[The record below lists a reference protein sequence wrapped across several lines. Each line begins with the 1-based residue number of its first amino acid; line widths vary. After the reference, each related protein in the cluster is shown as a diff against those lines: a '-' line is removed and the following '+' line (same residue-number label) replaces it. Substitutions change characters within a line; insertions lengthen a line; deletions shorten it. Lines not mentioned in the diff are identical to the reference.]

1 MGHTNL
7 SRRTRS
13 IITSWFPWADAP
25 TENRGG
31 LRSTLLRSGM
41 GSLVLSITHIGC
53 SFLISVALARML
65 GADGFG
71 LYSFAYALAMVVG
84 IPAQS
89 GISQLMIRETARV
102 AAREPTRDLTNEDW
116 GTIRGLWT
124 WSTRTVLVLALASGS
139 LLVAGCVALDASP
152 TVMLAAGLIPF
163 VALGTLRGAALIGL
177 QRVVVGQ
184 LPESLLRPIG
194 FLLLLFI
201 TPTLLGWEALSPIR
215 AIGLHV
221 VTSMLAFGAGAIL
234 LARFR
239 PAAMRVAKPVFKSRL
254 WATAVL
260 PMSLV
265 AGLQLLIANT
275 DILMLGALR
284 SDAEVGVY
292 RVVSQ
297 CSLLVV
303 FGSQAFNM
311 VVAPHFSRLFAEH
324 DFPALQKL
332 AMTTARVGV
341 GIAMPL
347 GAAFTIWGEA
357 MLEGFFGPE
366 YVAGYIALLILMWG
380 RVLNAALG
388 QVGLLLQMTG
398 NEKYALSGTV
408 FAASANIVLNLLLVP
423 LFGVE
428 GAATA
433 TAMALV
439 FSHLL
444 LRHFVRANVKIET
457 SIVHLTGNPGGKT

>member
-1 MGHTNL
+1 LKSQGKRELGRGNL
-7 SRRTRS
+7 IRRTRS
-13 IITSWFPWADAP
+13 IIAGWIPWADAALEKP
-25 TENRGG
+25 GN
-31 LRSTLLRSGM
+31 LRTTLLRSGL
-41 GSLVLSITHIGC
+41 GSLVLSVTHIGC

-71 LYSFAYALAMVVG
+71 SYSFAYALAMVIG

-89 GISQLMIRETARV
+89 GISQLVIRETARGV
-102 AAREPTRDLTNEDW
+102 TNEDW
-116 GTIRGLWT
+116 GATRGLWI
-124 WSTRTVLVLALASGS
+124 WSTRTVLVLALASGT
-139 LLVAGCVALDASP
+139 LLVAGSAALDADP
-152 TVMLAAGLIPF
+152 TVTLAAGLIPF
-163 VALGTLRGAALIGL
+163 VALGSLRGAALIGL

-184 LPESLLRPIG
+184 LPESVLRPIG

-201 TPTLLGWEALSPIR
+201 TPALFGWNEISPVR
-215 AIGLHV
+215 AIGLQII
-221 VTSMLAFGAGAIL
+221 TSMLAFSAGAIL

-239 PAAMRVAKPVFKSRL
+239 PEPMRASKPVFQSRI
-254 WATAVL
+254 WGRTVL

-303 FGSQAFNM
+303 FGAQAFNM
-311 VVAPHFSRLFAEH
+311 VVAPHFSRLYAQH
-324 DFPALQKL
+324 NFPALQKL
-332 AMTTARVGV
+332 TMTTARVGV
-341 GIAMPL
+341 GIALPL
-347 GAAFTIWGEA
+347 GAAFTIWGETI
-357 MLEGFFGPE
+357 LEGFFGLE
-366 YVAGYIALLILMWG
+366 YVAGYIALLILIWG
-380 RVLNAALG
+380 RVLNSALG

-398 NEKYALSGTV
+398 NEKYALAGTV

-423 LFGVE
+423 PFGVE

-444 LRHFVRANVKIET
+444 LRHFVRVNVKIET
-457 SIVHLTGNPGGKT
+457 SIAHFTVNSGGKA